1 MRTTMKTILLA
12 SIIGASAFGQL
23 NTLVQ
28 TSLSAAITQT
38 QTVFSVGSATGINGA
53 TNAVAASNLYVVD
66 QGQVLGELMTVQSV
80 SGTSITVSRT
90 SSRAKPHLSGAMVL
104 VATAPNWFQTKD
116 PAGSCV
122 TASTY
127 VTPYLNINT
136 GAMWVCSAKTL
147 DWIPGWNNPLSATSA
162 QINAATAVA
171 SVAGTTGVDGPLIH
185 VSGTNAITAWQPGIG
200 WNGQG
205 FCVIPDAAYTT
216 TTGGTTVASTR
227 VIAIAI
233 ASTAVAS
240 KTMCFTYDF
249 TNSKFTASY

>member
-1 MRTTMKTILLA
+1 MKTIKATLFLGLLLA
-12 SIIGASAFGQL
+12 SHAFAQL

-38 QTVFSVGSATGINGA
+38 QNVFNVASATGI
-53 TNAVAASNLYVVD
+53 VAPSSGVAGSALWVQD
-66 QGQVLGELMTVQSV
+66 PGQAMGELMTVQAISSTSV
-80 SGTSITVSRT
+80 TVARV
-90 SSRAKPHLSGAMVL
+90 SSRATAHLSGAMVL

-116 PAGSCV
+116 PRGSCT

-127 VTPYLNINT
+127 VTPWLNQVT
-136 GAMWVCSAKTL
+136 GKQWVCSAKTL
-147 DWIPGWNNPLSATSA
+147 DWIPGWNNLDTPP

-185 VSGTNAITAWQPGIG
+185 VSGTNAITAWLPGIG
-200 WNGQG
+200 WQGQG
-205 FCVIPDAAYTT
+205 FCVIPDAAFTT

-233 ASTAVAS
+233 ASTAVAN
-240 KTMCFTYDF
+240 KTICFTYDA